1 MFSEQQKKAYA
12 LLVFSAAMQQLS
24 GLGIQSS
31 PNKVRN
37 PLHAC
42 YLAAWVSSWIKSVV
56 PELFPQSVAASAI
69 DEPPSDKRLE
79 AARPLEETIC

>member
-1 MFSEQQKKAYA
+1 
-12 LLVFSAAMQQLS
+12 VFSAVMQQLS

-42 YLAAWVSSWIKSVV
+42 YLAAWVSNWLQSIV
-56 PELFPQSVAASAI
+56 PELFTQNAISSGLETRKRMSALSLFRSS
-69 DEPPSDKRLE
+69 ERSERG
-79 AARPLEETIC
+79 